1 MNIPIWLLLIA
12 PPAIMVLGLFVGGAV
27 TASKIADDGYDE
39 ELEADLWI
47 ARHNEGV
54 FRARNQKLI
63 DIARSQQSIK
73 SGRII
78 DVLEG

>member
-1 MNIPIWLLLIA
+1 MNIPIWLVLIA
-12 PPAIMVLGLFVGGAV
+12 PPVIMALGLFVGGAL
-27 TASKIADDGYDE
+27 ALSKLSDE
-39 ELEADLWI
+39 ESDEETDLWI

-63 DIARSQQSIK
+63 DISRSQQSIK